1 MPLPIASAVQ
11 LLLMQLQ
18 LYIFTYIMR
27 QYFNECC
34 LRLAPL
40 NKVFRLMI
48 TSYLAGSAGHGKTD
62 IAEFLTCAFLVVNQ
76 YVS

>member
-1 MPLPIASAVQ
+1 
-11 LLLMQLQ
+11 
-18 LYIFTYIMR
+18 MR

-62 IAEFLTCAFLVVNQ
+62 TAEF
-76 YVS
+76 